1 MLAARWIFSENVD
14 KMRLF
19 DPLEPFILIFV
30 GSQQQQSVQ
39 HCLRRSVLGV
49 AHWPALPATQPQ
61 SVTLIF
67 SVGLA
72 QWSSPVQ
79 PARLVVAQRLAAK
92 TERRNKSPIK
102 PLLPANKK
110 NPAVGK

>member
-49 AHWPALPATQPQ
+49 AHWAALPATQPQ

-67 SVGLA
+67 FSRAGAMVKPCA
-72 QWSSPVQ
+72 TSSIGCCTKIS
-79 PARLVVAQRLAAK
+79 R
-92 TERRNKSPIK
+92 
-102 PLLPANKK
+102 
-110 NPAVGK
+110 